1 MFYSALECFHCDSM
15 GDNTFNQYKCADS
28 NYGRV
33 EKCEIPGQFCF
44 TSFTDWDGDKGI
56 RFDFDIIVQIKEII
70 RSFQTEFDKDMK
82 IPAKNDRKLLTRTF
96 RIELVSEPVQ

>member
-1 MFYSALECFHCDSM
+1 M

-56 RFDFDIIVQIKEII
+56 RFNFVSIDQIKESI
-70 RSFQTEFDKDMK
+70 RSCHRIRYRIASLRPRKNTWMK
-82 IPAKNDRKLLTRTF
+82 KGL
-96 RIELVSEPVQ
+96 

>member
-1 MFYSALECFHCDSM
+1 M

-56 RFDFDIIVQIKEII
+56 RFNFDIIAQMKESI
-70 RSFQTEFDKDMK
+70 RSFWTKFDKDME
-82 IPAKNDRKLLTRTF
+82 IVWHTAKKRTVNF
-96 RIELVSEPVQ
+96 QIGRSG